1 MKTSLD
7 LPDELYRQLKAKSAL
22 QGRTV
27 REVATS
33 LFTAWVEDRLP
44 ASSLA
49 VDEALEPNSPPA
61 ATPSEGR
68 SPATAP
74 PPALDAARQA
84 WLQQWR
90 SMSAKVSQAMHGEA
104 GLVES
109 LERDRR

>member
-33 LFTAWVEDRLP
+33 LFTAWVEDRVP
-44 ASSLA
+44 ASSLSA
-49 VDEALEPNSPPA
+49 DEALESLSPTA
-61 ATPSEGR
+61 NTPTEAHE
-68 SPATAP
+68 PATATP
-74 PPALDAARQA
+74 QALNAAQLA
-84 WLQQWR
+84 WLEQWR
-90 SMSAKVSQAMHGEA
+90 SMSAQVAQAMHGES